1 MRTRKKPHTPPKTI
15 KDMADLFRLFPTNA
29 ALAEAIGVGV
39 SGASEMKR
47 RNNIPNEYW
56 PKLMKAAEK
65 MGRAD
70 VTLEKLLKLSALRRK
85 NGNPLK
91 RAKEA
96 ERAVA

>member
-1 MRTRKKPHTPPKTI
+1 
-15 KDMADLFRLFPTNA
+15 
-29 ALAEAIGVGV
+29 
-39 SGASEMKR
+39 
-47 RNNIPNEYW
+47 
-56 PKLMKAAEK
+56 

-96 ERAVA
+96 ERAAA